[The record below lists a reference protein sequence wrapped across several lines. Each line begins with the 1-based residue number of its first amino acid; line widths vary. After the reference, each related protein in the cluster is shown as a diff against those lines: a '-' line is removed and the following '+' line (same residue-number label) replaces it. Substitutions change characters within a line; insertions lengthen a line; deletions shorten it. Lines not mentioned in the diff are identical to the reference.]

1 MNNKTMIQYFEWYLP
16 CDKTLWRKVKKEAG
30 YLSNLG
36 ITSVWLPPAYKGAGG
51 VTDVGYSVYDLFD
64 LGEFSQKGTV
74 ETKYG

>member
-36 ITSVWLPPAYKGAGG
+36 ITSVWQIGRASCRER
-51 VTDVGYSVYDLFD
+51 V
-64 LGEFSQKGTV
+64 
-74 ETKYG
+74 